1 MLKIEK
7 LMSVAEYFK
16 KNGHFYITEDYLVC
30 LIWRGSLAAMKQY
43 SMGKHYPSKHSK
55 YDSFQNQLGNNE
67 TESQKKAPI

>member
-1 MLKIEK
+1 
-7 LMSVAEYFK
+7 MSVAEYFK